1 MWFDKDTTNNSG
13 SANNQSLL
21 TQVLRVNPLNFLPDI
36 AVIGKMPE
44 LIPANL
50 LKYKCPE
57 LLTCQF
63 KEQIPRASYLPV

>member
-36 AVIGKMPE
+36 AVTGKMPE

-50 LKYKCPE
+50 L
-57 LLTCQF
+57 
-63 KEQIPRASYLPV
+63 